1 MGKAFNFVCLDPR
14 KDKRARIDALLSPLG
29 PIAWQPLPKVSLK
42 DWPQSDARAQTALL
56 ASRGVPAP
64 GMKQQLWHRILC
76 MQYNGTRRYFERNPD
91 HVAVAWNGLNGTRR
105 VFMDAAKDA
114 GAKTLFFELGPFP
127 GRITVDP
134 KGVNYANAL
143 PRDAA
148 PYKAWLDQGQVNPE
162 GWRALGTKI
171 KQRMPDQSP
180 TPTGELPALNEP
192 FIFAPL
198 QVPGDSQLRLFGGN
212 FRTVDV
218 FVKALLEAAKSLPT
232 GWHLRLKEH
241 PSTPAFVADL
251 LRGADAPV
259 YLDNT
264 TDTFAQVAASRGV
277 ITINSSVG
285 LEAMFF
291 DKPVVA
297 CGDCFWAIPGMADK
311 ASDQTALND
320 AMAHAPDWRFD
331 SGTRNAVM
339 SFLDQ
344 VYYPSIPERSSS
356 VEMAELVRARLVPKD
371 TFGFWANS
379 SRATL

>member
-1 MGKAFNFVCLDPR
+1 MAETFTFVCLDPR
-14 KDKRARIDALLSPLG
+14 KDKRARVNALLSPLG
-29 PIAWQPLPKVSLK
+29 PITWQSLPKVSLK
-42 DWPQSDARAQTALL
+42 NWPQSIARAETALF
-56 ASRGVPAP
+56 AARGIPAP
-64 GMKQQLWHRILC
+64 GIKRQLWHRILRL
-76 MQYNGTRRYFERNPD
+76 QYNGTRRYFEHHPD

-134 KGVNYANAL
+134 AGVNYANAL
-143 PRDAA
+143 PRNAT
-148 PYKAWLDQGQVNPE
+148 PYKAWLDQSDVDPE
-162 GWRALGTKI
+162 GWRALGAKI
-171 KQRMPDQSP
+171 KQRTPDQPPAPSD
-180 TPTGELPALNEP
+180 GLPPLTKP
-192 FIFAPL
+192 FVFAPL

-218 FVKALLEAAKSLPT
+218 FVRALMDAARSLPN

-241 PSTPAFVADL
+241 PSTPAFVAEI
-251 LRGADAPV
+251 LRDTDAPI

-297 CGDCFWAIPGMADK
+297 CGDCFWAIHGMADQ
-311 ASDQTALND
+311 APDQAALNNM
-320 AMAHAPDWRFD
+320 MARAASWRFD
-331 SGTRNAVM
+331 AGTRNAVM

-344 VYYPSIPERSSS
+344 VYYPSVLQEDKADSQTIIDRLNVTGPFAFDDDTNGAPE
-356 VEMAELVRARLVPKD
+356 
-371 TFGFWANS
+371 
-379 SRATL
+379 

>member
-1 MGKAFNFVCLDPR
+1 MAEAFTFVCLDPR
-14 KDKRARIDALLSPLG
+14 KQKRAHVEALLSPLG

-42 DWPQSDARAQTALL
+42 DWPQSAARADTALL
-56 ASRGVPAP
+56 AARGIPAP
-64 GMKQQLWHRILC
+64 GLKRKLWHRILR
-76 MQYNGTRRYFERNPD
+76 MQYNGTRRYFERHPE

-134 KGVNYANAL
+134 AGVNYANAL
-143 PRDAA
+143 PRNAT
-148 PYKAWLDQGQVNPE
+148 PYKAWLDQSDVDPE
-162 GWRALGTKI
+162 GWRALGAKI
-171 KQRMPDQSP
+171 KQRTPDQPPAPSD
-180 TPTGELPALNEP
+180 GLPPLTKP
-192 FIFAPL
+192 FVFAPL

-218 FVKALLEAAKSLPT
+218 FVRALMDAARSLPN

-241 PSTPAFVADL
+241 PSTPAFVAAI
-251 LRGADAPV
+251 LRDTDAPI

-297 CGDCFWAIPGMADK
+297 CGDCFWAIHGMADQ
-311 ASDQTALND
+311 APDQAALNNM
-320 AMAHAPDWRFD
+320 MARAASWRFD
-331 SGTRNAVM
+331 AGTRNAVM

-344 VYYPSIPERSSS
+344 VYYPSVLQEDKADSQTIIDRLNATGPFAFDDDTNGAPE
-356 VEMAELVRARLVPKD
+356 
-371 TFGFWANS
+371 
-379 SRATL
+379 